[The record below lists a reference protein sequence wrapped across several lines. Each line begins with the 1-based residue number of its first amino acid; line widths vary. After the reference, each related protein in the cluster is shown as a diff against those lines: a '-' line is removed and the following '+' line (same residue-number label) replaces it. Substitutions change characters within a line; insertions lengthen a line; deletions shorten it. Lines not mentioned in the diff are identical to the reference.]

1 MQNKA
6 NANLRQY
13 ERYTRRKQAA
23 LILALLAVV
32 IAGGVLNAYLTRN
45 ISDRYVSAAEELLVL
60 TESGHSALQRGM
72 ELWLEAQK
80 SLELYLGADELK
92 QLKSTLSKLEALV
105 P

>member
-1 MQNKA
+1 MEKELICQ
-6 NANLRQY
+6 RQGSDA
-13 ERYTRRKQAA
+13 RRRE
-23 LILALLAVV
+23 I
-32 IAGGVLNAYLTRN
+32 
-45 ISDRYVSAAEELLVL
+45 VL
-60 TESGHSALQRGM
+60 TESGHDALQQGM